1 MAVSTNHSIR
11 KCLITLISTPKGGQL
26 QSTAFHNIRKDNTL
40 MEGMDYTARNKT
52 QNGKKKGEMRRGE
65 RNQEVKF
72 YKVIKT

>member
-1 MAVSTNHSIR
+1 
-11 KCLITLISTPKGGQL
+11 
-26 QSTAFHNIRKDNTL
+26 

-72 YKVIKT
+72 YKVIKTQKKIAQQQRDYSKYKAPEE